1 MRRHEHS
8 SELLRGTVLSSSEAE
23 CPRKP
28 ACPCAASR
36 VWPRLRPHLNKSR
49 ASPQVGGWEEFSAEG
64 GCARPVACDR
74 EVMDQEGTDTEQL
87 LLRWRQGE
95 LDALA
100 LYGAVRG
107 PMYQSARRGVSSIT
121 SSNPDPHD
129 VEEAVHEAF
138 LQLREKDPADVSTV
152 IGLARMI
159 ALRRG
164 QDIGRRVVRER
175 EEMRELLANPL
186 ALAAVEFSDQDVCAA
201 EEDEKMLAMA
211 MDCFER
217 LNADQRDLVE
227 KTVMG
232 HEQLS
237 DWAFRKGTSHQAAS
251 RQRTRAIEAI
261 KRCVASKRS
270 RETTGRQ
277 VTP

>member
-1 MRRHEHS
+1 
-8 SELLRGTVLSSSEAE
+8 
-23 CPRKP
+23 
-28 ACPCAASR
+28 
-36 VWPRLRPHLNKSR
+36 
-49 ASPQVGGWEEFSAEG
+49 
-64 GCARPVACDR
+64 
-74 EVMDQEGTDTEQL
+74 MDQEGTDTEQL